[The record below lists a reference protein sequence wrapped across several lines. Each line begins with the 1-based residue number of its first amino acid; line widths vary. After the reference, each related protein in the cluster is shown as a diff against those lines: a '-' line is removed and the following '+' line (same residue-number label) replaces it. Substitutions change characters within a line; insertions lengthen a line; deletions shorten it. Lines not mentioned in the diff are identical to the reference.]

1 MLERAKSVIGTAA
14 AAAMICAT
22 ALTASV
28 PVANAQPAYQD
39 GMVQTVGWHPAKKRN
54 WKHNNWHYYNGH
66 YYNGHYDN
74 DWVGPAIGFG
84 AGVLFG
90 SILAQPYYRYSA
102 PRYVAPGY
110 GYDGYPS
117 ADAYCHA
124 KYRSYNS
131 YTKTYTGFDGK
142 RHYCRIP

>member
-1 MLERAKSVIGTAA
+1 MSGRAKSVIGAVAATATVCAA
-14 AAAMICAT
+14 ALTPVPAASA
-22 ALTASV
+22 AAG
-28 PVANAQPAYQD
+28 YQAD
-39 GMVQTVGWHPAKKRN
+39 LLQTVDWHPSNKGKWKKGN
-54 WKHNNWHYYNGH
+54 WKHGNWKHHGGYH
-66 YYNGHYDN
+66 DN

-90 SILAQPYYRYSA
+90 SILAQPYYGYPA

-110 GYDGYPS
+110 GYYGYPT

-131 YTKTYTGFDGK
+131 YTKTFTGYDGK
-142 RHYCRIP
+142 QHYCRIP

>member
-1 MLERAKSVIGTAA
+1 MLEPAKSVSGIAASTAI
-14 AAAMICAT
+14 ICAT
-22 ALTASV
+22 ALTAA
-28 PVANAQPAYQD
+28 PAANAQPGYQY
-39 GMVQTVGWHPAKKRN
+39 GTVQTVDWHPKKKGNWKKKTGKHGN
-54 WKHNNWHYYNGH
+54 WKHYGGYH
-66 YYNGHYDN
+66 DN

-90 SILAQPYYRYSA
+90 SILAQPYYYRYSA

-110 GYDGYPS
+110 GYYGYPN

-131 YTKTYTGFDGK
+131 YTKTYTGYDGK
-142 RHYCRIP
+142 QHYCRIP